1 MREKE
6 KKNYVIKS
14 AILTI
19 VFVIFLSAWG
29 MPLKIVYAENST
41 SFLKNPAR
49 DADGYMTYD

>member
-41 SFLKNPAR
+41 GF
-49 DADGYMTYD
+49 